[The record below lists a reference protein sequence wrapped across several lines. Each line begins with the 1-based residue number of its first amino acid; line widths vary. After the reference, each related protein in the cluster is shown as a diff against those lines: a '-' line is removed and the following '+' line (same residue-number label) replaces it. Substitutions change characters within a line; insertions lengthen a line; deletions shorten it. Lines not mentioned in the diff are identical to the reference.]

1 MEKRALELFSH
12 YNREISI
19 KVIPGHFATKH
30 SHISHCIDMT
40 KVKSQLNTAKA
51 AAKILSDSFIGTPV
65 DTIITLERMKMVGA
79 FMAEYLS
86 ASGIN
91 ARQDIAV
98 LTPEL
103 MGDKMLLRDNFLPY
117 VINSHVLLLT
127 ASATTGRTVHSA
139 IEGIK
144 YYGGSPVGAATVFG
158 GNFGDKIN
166 MHGVIDVPVVR
177 LFGDEAIGSYRSYLS
192 TECPLCKN
200 GVPVVKLFGVEDI
213 PGYTSYAPQ
222 ECPLCKK
229 GVKVDA
235 VVNSYGYSKII

>member
-1 MEKRALELFSH
+1 MEKRAIELYSH

-51 AAKILSDSFIGTPV
+51 AAKFLADSFMGTPV
-65 DTIITLERMKMVGA
+65 DTILTFDRMKMVGA

-91 ARQDIAV
+91 SRQDIAV

-127 ASATTGRTVHSA
+127 ASATTGQTVNCG
-139 IEGIK
+139 IEGIR
-144 YYGGSPVGAATVFG
+144 YYGGAPVGAATVFG
-158 GNFGDKIN
+158 GEF
-166 MHGVIDVPVVR
+166 
-177 LFGDEAIGSYRSYLS
+177 
-192 TECPLCKN
+192 ECEL
-200 GVPVVKLFGVEDI
+200 PVVKLFGVKDI
-213 PGYTSYAPQ
+213 PGYTSYNPQ
-222 ECPLCKK
+222 DCPLCKK

-235 VVNSYGYSKII
+235 VVNSYGYSKIV